1 LLGDPEAAPE
11 AIMTKQADF
20 KRRVRNR
27 MAKTGESYA
36 AARAQLLATRGDVD
50 REHVPGALHVTNG
63 DSAAG
68 TLRTTGVVQR
78 IVPWRDAL
86 HDGPVPDVPDPD
98 LRRMRVEFL
107 LDDPA
112 ERRDFLRW
120 FEHRD
125 HTLAADRDGHYVLW
139 FEADL
144 YDQLQLIQILAR
156 LHDLRVPAN
165 RITLICIGEYLGIAH
180 FGGLGELQADQLE
193 GLLTSAAITLSP
205 ASMELA
211 TRAWAAFR
219 APDPTGLG
227 TIAAAPSPEL
237 RFVAEAFDRLSRE
250 YPSTRDGLSL
260 TERRILAA
268 AGSQTSTAAD
278 VFLRTW
284 AREPRPYLGDALCW
298 RIMDRLAGAR
308 TPLLEADPAGTPI
321 DARTRLRVTPAGQ
334 RVLAGRADHVVQG
347 GIDRWIGGVHL
358 TGHRVRWR
366 WDEGTESLVTNVV
379 A

>member
-1 LLGDPEAAPE
+1 
-11 AIMTKQADF
+11 MTKQADF
-20 KRRVRNR
+20 KRRVRDR

-36 AARAQLLATRGDVD
+36 AARAQLAATRALVHPE
-50 REHVPGALHVTNG
+50 RVAAALHVTNG

-78 IVPWRDAL
+78 IIPWRDAL
-86 HDGPVPDVPDPD
+86 HDGPVPDVPDPE
-98 LRRMRVEFL
+98 LRRMRTEFL
-107 LDDPA
+107 LDDPD
-112 ERRDFLRW
+112 ERRDGLRW

-125 HTLAADRDGHYVLW
+125 HTLAANRDGHYVLW

-144 YDQLQLIQILAR
+144 YDQLQLVQILAQ
-156 LHDLRVPAN
+156 LHELRVPAD

-180 FGGLGELQADQLE
+180 FGGLGELESNQLE
-193 GLLTSAAITLSP
+193 GLLTSAATPLSP

-211 TRAWAAFR
+211 ARAWAAFH
-219 APDPTGLG
+219 APEPTGLG
-227 TIAAAPSPEL
+227 AIAATPSPEL

-278 VFLRTW
+278 VFHRTW

-298 RIMDRLAGAR
+298 LIMDRLAGAR
-308 TPLLEADPAGTPI
+308 TPLLEADPAGMPI
-321 DARTRLRVTPAGQ
+321 HARTRLRVTTAGQ
-334 RVLAGRADHVVQG
+334 RVLAGEADHVAQS
-347 GIDRWIGGVHL
+347 GINRWIGGVHL
-358 TGHRVRWR
+358 TGDHVRWR
-366 WDEGTESLVTNVV
+366 WDEGTESLSNRATDL
-379 A
+379 